1 MPTSITLPQLPV
13 SFMNEDHEHARHML
27 ERMMALLSEPGTDA
41 GELGKACRAFLEH
54 NREHFG
60 REEAAMQATGF
71 PPYPV
76 HQSEHTNALSWLERL
91 AVQAETAPESES
103 LRRAILDELPA
114 WYLRHIQTMD
124 AVTANWIDAHST
136 G

>member
-1 MPTSITLPQLPV
+1 
-13 SFMNEDHEHARHML
+13 MNEDHEHARQLL
-27 ERMMALLSEPGTDA
+27 ERMMALITEPGADS
-41 GELGKACRAFLEH
+41 GELGSTCRAFLQH

-76 HQSEHTNALSWLERL
+76 HQSEHGNALGWLEHIAAL
-91 AVQAETAPESES
+91 AENQPESDA

-124 AVTANWIDAHST
+124 AVTANWIHAHGT

>member
-1 MPTSITLPQLPV
+1 MTVSLTLPQLPV
-13 SFMNEDHEHARHML
+13 AFMNEDHEHARQLL
-27 ERMMALLSEPGTDA
+27 ERMMALLSEPGA
-41 GELGKACRAFLEH
+41 EIGQLGKTCRAFLEH

-60 REEAAMQATGF
+60 REESAMQATGF

-76 HQSEHTNALSWLERL
+76 HQSEHSNALGWLERL
-91 AVQAETAPESES
+91 AVQAEADPDSES
-103 LRRAILDELPA
+103 LRRAILEELPA

-136 G
+136 D